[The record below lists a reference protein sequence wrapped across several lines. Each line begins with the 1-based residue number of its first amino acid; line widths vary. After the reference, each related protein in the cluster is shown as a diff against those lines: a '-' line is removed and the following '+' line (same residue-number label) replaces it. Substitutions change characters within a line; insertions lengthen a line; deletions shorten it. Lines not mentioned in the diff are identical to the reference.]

1 MLRISYIILFS
12 LCLFIPGKA
21 QDIHQMKKFSDE
33 QFNRGNYQLALK
45 EYQRVIYFDKHGE
58 YDELYAKIASIHFLN
73 SDYDNALKYYD
84 FALRLEQNDSIKYE
98 LVLKKALTNLKQKR
112 YMAALNELF
121 DLPDHPSEFLQDKKD
136 LYLGICYF
144 GLNDMDDSQEHFSEL
159 FDSTGIKK
167 VDRLF
172 SDFKDYKKKYRPR
185 KVELMSMLLPGLGQI
200 YTGEVFSG
208 LNSFFLITGVTV
220 YAVYTAVNY
229 ALVDG
234 LLVLSSWFYRY
245 YTGGYTNASS
255 FAIKKIENERTNVYH
270 EILTCI
276 ENQENQ

>member
-12 LCLFIPGKA
+12 LYLFTPVKG
-21 QDIHQMKKFSDE
+21 QDIHQMKQFSDE

-58 YDELYAKIASIHFLN
+58 YDELYARIASIHFLN

-84 FALRLEQNDSIKYE
+84 FALRLEPNDSMKYE
-98 LVLKKALTNLKQKR
+98 LMLKKALSNFKQNR

-121 DLPDHPSEFLQDKKD
+121 DLPAHPSEFLQDKKN

-144 GLNDMDDSQEHFSEL
+144 GLNDMDKSRDHFVEL
-159 FDSTGIKK
+159 FDSTGIQK

-172 SDFKDYKKKYRPR
+172 SDFNDFKRKYRPG
-185 KVELMSMLLPGLGQI
+185 KIELMSMLLPGLGQV
-200 YTGEVFSG
+200 YTGEIFNG
-208 LNSFFLITGVTV
+208 LNSFFLISGVTV
-220 YAVYTAVNY
+220 YAVYTAANY
-229 ALVDG
+229 ALIDG

-245 YTGGYTNASS
+245 YTGGYTNASA
-255 FAIKKIENERTNVYH
+255 FAVKKIENERTDVYH
-270 EILTCI
+270 EIFTLI
-276 ENQENQ
+276 EKTGN

>member
-1 MLRISYIILFS
+1 MLKISYIILFS
-12 LCLFIPGKA
+12 LILFTSGKA
-21 QDIHQMKKFSDE
+21 QDIHQMKEFSDE
-33 QFNRGNYQLALK
+33 QFKRGNYQLALK

-58 YDELYAKIASIHFLN
+58 YNELYAKIASIHFLN

-98 LVLKKALTNLKQKR
+98 LMLKKTLTNLKQKR

-144 GLNDMDDSQEHFSEL
+144 GLNDLDDSREHFSEL
-159 FDSTGIKK
+159 FDSTGIKE

-172 SDFKDYKKKYRPR
+172 SDFKDYKKKYRPA

-208 LNSFFLITGVTV
+208 LNSFFLISGVTV
-220 YAVYTAVNY
+220 YAVYTAMNY

-255 FAIKKIENERTNVYH
+255 FAIQKIENERTNVYH
-270 EILTCI
+270 EILTRI
-276 ENQENQ
+276 ENQGNQ

>member
-12 LCLFIPGKA
+12 LSLFTPGKG

-45 EYQRVIYFDKHGE
+45 EYQRVLYFDKHGQ

-84 FALRLEQNDSIKYE
+84 FALRLEPNDSIKYE
-98 LVLKKALTNLKQKR
+98 LMLKKALSNFKQNR

-121 DLPDHPSEFLQDKKD
+121 DLPDHPSEFLQDKKN
-136 LYLGICYF
+136 LYLGVCYF
-144 GLNDMDDSQEHFSEL
+144 GLNDLDESRDHFIEL
-159 FDSTGIKK
+159 FDSTGIQK
-167 VDRLF
+167 VDKMF
-172 SDFKDYKKKYRPR
+172 SDFKDFKKKYRPG
-185 KVELMSMLLPGLGQI
+185 KIELMSMLLPGLGQV
-200 YTGEVFSG
+200 YTGEIFNG
-208 LNSFFLITGVTV
+208 LNSFFLISGVTV
-220 YAVYTAVNY
+220 YAVYTAANY
-229 ALVDG
+229 ALIDG

-255 FAIKKIENERTNVYH
+255 FAVKKIENERTDVYH
-270 EILTCI
+270 EIFTLI
-276 ENQENQ
+276 ENTGN